1 MSLPPEFLIRPI
13 AHRGLHDR
21 ENGIAENSRAA
32 FQAAID
38 RGYGIELDVQM
49 SADGEALVF
58 HDYDLRRL
66 TGQSGAVRLRLGE
79 ELRAIQL
86 SDSQDR
92 IDSFS
97 DILQFIDG
105 AVPILIEIKDQDGGM
120 GPKVGT
126 LENVVSDALHA
137 YSGQAAV
144 MSFNPHTVGVMAQ
157 LCPDRPRGIVTSSYR
172 KGEWPLSDMTRDHLR
187 GIPDFDDVG
196 ASFISHEHDDLSRDR
211 VADLKSR
218 GASILCWTV
227 RNQAEQAKAL
237 EIADNITF
245 EDYLP
250 S

>member
-1 MSLPPEFLIRPI
+1 MNLPPEFLSRPI

-38 RGYGIELDVQM
+38 AGYGIELDIQM

-79 ELRAIQL
+79 ELRAIRL

-97 DILQFIDG
+97 DILKFIGG

-126 LENVVSDALHA
+126 LENVVSDALQN
-137 YSGQAAV
+137 YKGLAAV

-172 KGEWPLSDMTRDHLR
+172 KGEWPLSDKKRNHLR
-187 GIPDFDDVG
+187 GIPDFDAVG
-196 ASFISHEHDDLSRDR
+196 ACFVSHEHEDLGSSR
-211 VADLKSR
+211 VAELKSQ
-218 GASILCWTV
+218 GAKILCWTV
-227 RNQAEQAKAL
+227 RSAEEEVKAL
-237 EIADNITF
+237 KVADNITF
-245 EDYLP
+245 ESYLP
-250 S
+250 T